1 MWSAPKEVRQSLD
14 NLRTELHGERAYFKN
29 AIKQARSKS
38 KTSTRESVE
47 ITPLSILN
55 DSIKTMMRDFRRME
69 AAFLDH
75 DEEVTDLDVEKSG
88 RVSLRGDYGRF
99 GLGRRIT
106 WLHTKDDFMDIQNQV
121 TRIQARRIAYET
133 SNTLSCIRQVEKAIE
148 DLDNRVY
155 ALEEHFLGER
165 LDDGKI
171 YVKRRF
177 PSK

>member
-1 MWSAPKEVRQSLD
+1 
-14 NLRTELHGERAYFKN
+14 
-29 AIKQARSKS
+29 
-38 KTSTRESVE
+38 
-47 ITPLSILN
+47 
-55 DSIKTMMRDFRRME
+55 ME

-133 SNTLSCIRQVEKAIE
+133 SNTLS
-148 DLDNRVY
+148 
-155 ALEEHFLGER
+155 
-165 LDDGKI
+165 
-171 YVKRRF
+171 
-177 PSK
+177 